1 MAARPR
7 IRKRAHWPP
16 NLHEARPGY
25 YVWRNPLT
33 KKNITLG
40 YMPVEQAIFEVTEAN
55 AKLQEHAPVPKR
67 LVERMHEGQET
78 IADLLGKMSSD
89 DVKASTIRARIY
101 YDKVIR
107 EKLGHVRCR
116 DLTTKHVADVLEEIQ
131 ARGAMQWSVH
141 IRSRLRAVCRRGMA
155 LGWMD
160 KNPADAT
167 DKAKVKVQRKRMS
180 LEIFKATFAKA
191 PEVAVWL
198 QNAMLLALV
207 SGQDL
212 STVGRWERSAQE
224 NGYAVLTR
232 GKTGV
237 RIAIPLTIRLN
248 VIGLSLSEVIAQCR
262 NTGVVSKYLIHHVRG
277 NVSAHKGAPIKL
289 KTISNKF
296 LEARRLA
303 GYKDEN
309 DPTWHEIR
317 SLAKR
322 LYDEQG
328 GVDTKALLGHM
339 SDVTANLYA
348 NSRGLEPI
356 KVKVAGV

>member
-16 NLHEARPGY
+16 GLHESRPGY
-25 YVWRNPLT
+25 YVWRNPIT

-40 YMPVEQAIFEVTEAN
+40 YMPIEQAIFEVAEAN
-55 AKLQEHAPVPKR
+55 AKIQEHAPVPKR
-67 LVERMHEGQET
+67 LVERMNEGQET
-78 IADLLGKMSSD
+78 IADLLAKMPSD
-89 DVKASTIRARIY
+89 DVKPSTVRARGY
-101 YDKVIR
+101 YDKVIS

-116 DLTTKHVADVLEEIQ
+116 ELTTKHVADVLEEIQ

-180 LEIFKATFAKA
+180 IEIFRATLEKA

-198 QNAMLLALV
+198 RNAMLLALV

-237 RIAIPLTIRLN
+237 RIAIPLSLRMGAIDM
-248 VIGLSLSEVIAQCR
+248 SLSDVIAQCR
-262 NTGVVSKYLIHHVRG
+262 STGVVSKYLIHHVRG
-277 NVSAHKGAPIKL
+277 NVSAPKGSPVKL
-289 KTISNKF
+289 KTISSKF

-317 SLAKR
+317 SLSKR
-322 LYDEQG
+322 LYMEQG

-356 KVKVAGV
+356 VVKIASV